1 MENLNYIDDLMQ
13 VANELNLE
21 VAGSFLSGYLKSAQI
36 TFKESN
42 KYFYITR
49 NANEFRKM
57 LDLKID
63 NAFYL
68 HDLTKE
74 DILNIKEI
82 IGG

>member
-1 MENLNYIDDLMQ
+1 MENLNYIDDLMK

-21 VAGSFLSGYLKSAQI
+21 VAGRFLSGYIKTVQI
-36 TFKESN
+36 TFKDSN

-57 LDLKID
+57 LNLKID

-68 HDLTKE
+68 KDLTKE
-74 DILNIKEI
+74 HILNIKEI